1 MMKVPTILSFS
12 SLLLAAAMILNGCA
26 PTAEQ
31 NVSPEVS
38 HQDSSSSSQSVSA
51 SSSTPSGSNTEEA
64 VFTDLTSLVLSQEF
78 PSLEQIALTPDGD
91 KILLLTAGGEKSRLV
106 SLELSSQKETVI
118 TEHSRILRM
127 DCWNDEVYLLT
138 EDSVI
143 KQNLETGEK
152 WTFPTAEDV
161 SLPSARISGDGA
173 FLAVPGKGLRLI
185 PLEGNG
191 EPVTLLPGE
200 SRNVTLVRPLEEG
213 LFAVA
218 LRGEEGEKYT
228 CVVNSQGEILFQ
240 GQLNGSYPTV
250 WQEGILVSQ
259 DQETQG
265 DGAVALVNLEA
276 GQVKEFT
283 LKNRGEE
290 NAAAISADGRWIL
303 TGLFE
308 DSSGILWVNLYDTDK
323 GQSWHYTLPSS
334 LFQGTPNLVGGGD
347 SLLLTNDGVGFL
359 RLLDSEGYRLVQVDF
374 PQEKGMGEQVLVKEL
389 NQELFFPS

>member
-1 MMKVPTILSFS
+1 MMKVPTTLSFL
-12 SLLLAAAMILNGCA
+12 SLLLAAAMVLSGCA

-31 NVSPEVS
+31 NASPEVS
-38 HQDSSSSSQSVSA
+38 QPDSPSSSQWASA
-51 SSSTPSGSNTEEA
+51 SSTPSGPNTEEA

-78 PSLEQIALTPDGD
+78 PSLEQMALTPDGD
-91 KILLLTAGGEKSRLV
+91 KILLLLTGGEKSRLV
-106 SLELSSQKETVI
+106 SLELSSQEETVI
-118 TEHSRILRM
+118 AEHSRILRM

-152 WTFPTAEDV
+152 WTFPTAEDI
-161 SLPSARISGDGA
+161 SLPSARVSGDGA

-228 CVVNSQGEILFQ
+228 SVINSQGELLFQ
-240 GQLNGSYPTV
+240 GQLNGTYPTV

-265 DGAVALVNLEA
+265 DGTVALVDLEA
-276 GQVKEFT
+276 GQVKKFT

-374 PQEKGMGEQVLVKEL
+374 PQEKGMGEQVLVEEL
-389 NQELFFPS
+389 SQELFFPS

>member
-38 HQDSSSSSQSVSA
+38 HQDSSSSSQWASA

-152 WTFPTAEDV
+152 
-161 SLPSARISGDGA
+161 
-173 FLAVPGKGLRLI
+173 
-185 PLEGNG
+185 
-191 EPVTLLPGE
+191 
-200 SRNVTLVRPLEEG
+200 
-213 LFAVA
+213 
-218 LRGEEGEKYT
+218 
-228 CVVNSQGEILFQ
+228 
-240 GQLNGSYPTV
+240 
-250 WQEGILVSQ
+250 
-259 DQETQG
+259 
-265 DGAVALVNLEA
+265 
-276 GQVKEFT
+276 
-283 LKNRGEE
+283 
-290 NAAAISADGRWIL
+290 
-303 TGLFE
+303 
-308 DSSGILWVNLYDTDK
+308 
-323 GQSWHYTLPSS
+323 
-334 LFQGTPNLVGGGD
+334 
-347 SLLLTNDGVGFL
+347 
-359 RLLDSEGYRLVQVDF
+359 
-374 PQEKGMGEQVLVKEL
+374 
-389 NQELFFPS
+389 